1 MNMSTLISVIL
12 LLTSIHRVNSLEFR
26 YKVCTAEE
34 LRNYVESVCMRMGR
48 DANSVL
54 SLSPYG
60 TISASNGGDGLSNL
74 EVTLTEILRASR
86 RTRPHATVSKRSQ
99 DVPSSTLNT
108 CCQESCSIKSEDLLP
123 HCTSI

>member
-1 MNMSTLISVIL
+1 MIKSVSVSMIIVLIS
-12 LLTSIHRVNSLEFR
+12 IHPVNSLEFR

-48 DANSVL
+48 DKNSVL

-60 TISASNGGDGLSNL
+60 TISSPDIGDRLLSSQL
-74 EVTLTEILRASR
+74 IEILKASR
-86 RTRPHATVSKRSQ
+86 KTRPHITIWKRSQ
-99 DVPSSTLNT
+99 DMPSSTLNT
-108 CCQESCSIKSEDLLP
+108 CCQESCSIKPEDLVP